1 MFVTNEAGVVGQTD
15 HAMYILTLGQIIHNL
30 PLVTSTSHLLLLLN
44 TRLELIFQTLSGI
57 MYQMIMKYEENLKN
71 N

>member
-1 MFVTNEAGVVGQTD
+1 
-15 HAMYILTLGQIIHNL
+15 MYILTLGQIIHNL
-30 PLVTSTSHLLLLLN
+30 PLVTSTSHLLLFLN
-44 TRLELIFQTLSGI
+44 TSLELIFQTLSGI